1 VASLLESQTLINEVL
16 RLAGFWAHEGS
27 SDRAETVEKEAKTE
41 AELEEMILQ
50 RLVIVGVFAT
60 VRPDASLVRR
70 PTVNRTS

>member
-1 VASLLESQTLINEVL
+1 MRFLDYLGS
-16 RLAGFWAHEGS
+16 GAHEES
-27 SDRAETVEKEAKTE
+27 SDRTETVEKEAKTD
-41 AELEEMILQ
+41 AGLEELILQ